1 VAGAPQEQRSVELTR
16 DLGFWDVTLIG
27 VGAMI
32 GAGIFVLVGSAA
44 GRAGPAL
51 ILAFVLN
58 GIVALLTALV
68 YAELG
73 SAMPSAGGSYVFIR
87 QALPGPFSFL
97 AGWMSW
103 FAHAVAGS
111 LYALGFGSFT
121 VEILRVA
128 GWDVTTMGFLATLP
142 HHTAAVAF
150 GILIALLFFYIN
162 FRGASETGAAGAFVT
177 LGKVLV
183 ILLFVTGGL
192 WVLMRN
198 PERLATFQPFAP
210 NGLGGVFLAMG
221 ITYVAFEGFEVIV
234 QAGEEVK
241 DPKRTIPK
249 AVMTAMVIVI
259 PTYVLVSIALLGA
272 IDPPAGEG
280 LVWEWLGSVKELGLA
295 RAATQVMPFGNV
307 VILLGGLLSTMSALN
322 ATTFSATRVSFAMGR
337 DRFLPELF
345 SRIHKENRTPHLALG
360 ITGGLILF
368 MLVALPLESVAASA
382 SLMFLLLFLMVNVSS
397 LFIRRRYGDKLA
409 YGYLTPFF
417 PAVPVLAV
425 IIQVLVASQ
434 MLHFGPDVLLTAL
447 GWLLAGGIIY
457 GLYSRRRV
465 RTLEPVPVV
474 VAERTVLEGPSGQPP
489 VVLPISRPYGVEG
502 LVKTAAG
509 IARTLDRHVLL
520 LHVVTVPEQLPLSS
534 GLELVEEGRREVADV
549 AGMLRAEGVDV
560 ELTIRLAHRP
570 ATAIVRSLEER
581 DADFCVLGWRGKT
594 RGRNRVLGSNLDA
607 ILREANCNFVV
618 MQELRGEVQ
627 RILFPA
633 SNPRQAQVAFAVAYG
648 LGRALGAEALEV
660 MTVFPEDVAEGEVEE
675 RMEELA
681 EALGEASGTPV
692 ESWRTPLHL
701 AGMKVS
707 FRDDY
712 SDHPLTRIQQVS
724 QGFDLMILGA
734 GPGAVARRDVL
745 GKVTWHLA
753 TEASCPVVAVKRR
766 TGGLHFQVQS
776 FFDFFRD
783 EAPAA
788 PRGEDS
794 EADIHSPTPSQ
805 E

>member
-1 VAGAPQEQRSVELTR
+1 MAESPKNQGSVELTR

-87 QALPGPFSFL
+87 QALPGSFSFL

-111 LYALGFGSFT
+111 LYALGFGSFL
-121 VEILRVA
+121 VEILRV
-128 GWDVTTMGFLATLP
+128 GGLDVTALGFLVNLP
-142 HHTAAVAF
+142 PHVPAVGF
-150 GILIALLFFYIN
+150 GILIALLFFFIN
-162 FRGASETGAAGAFVT
+162 FRGASETGAAGAYITV
-177 LGKVLV
+177 GKVLV
-183 ILLFVTGGL
+183 ILLFVAGGL
-192 WVLMRN
+192 WVLLQN

-241 DPKRTIPK
+241 DPKRTVPK
-249 AVMTAMVIVI
+249 AVVTAMVIVI
-259 PTYVLVSIALLGA
+259 PIYVLVSIALLGA
-272 IDPPAGEG
+272 IDPPDGEG
-280 LVWEWLGSVKELGLA
+280 LVWEWLGTVKELGLA
-295 RAATQVMPFGNV
+295 RAASQVMPYGNV

-337 DRFLPELF
+337 DRLLPTF
-345 SRIHKENRTPHLALG
+345 FAGIHPENRTPHLALAA
-360 ITGGLILF
+360 TGTLILF

-397 LFIRRRYGDKLA
+397 LFIRRRYGDKMA

-425 IIQVLVASQ
+425 IIQLIVASQ
-434 MLHFGPDVLLTAL
+434 MLHFSGDVLVTAV
-447 GWLLAGGIIY
+447 GWLVVGWGVYL
-457 GLYSRRRV
+457 LYSRPRV
-465 RTLEPVPVV
+465 KALEPVPVV
-474 VAERTVLEGPSGQPP
+474 VAERSVLEGPAGLPP

-520 LHVVTVPEQLPLSS
+520 LHVVTVPEQLPISS
-534 GLELVEEGRREVADV
+534 GMDLVEEGREEVRGV
-549 AGMLRAEGVDV
+549 ARMLRDEGVEV
-560 ELTIRLAHRP
+560 ELVIRLAHRP
-570 ATAIVRSLEER
+570 AVAIVRTVEER
-581 DADFCVLGWRGKT
+581 RADFCVLGWAART
-594 RGRNRVLGSNLDA
+594 RGRNRILGSNLDV
-607 ILREANCNFVV
+607 ILRGANCNFVV
-618 MQELRGEVQ
+618 LQQLQGPVR

-633 SNPRQAQVAFAVAYG
+633 SNPRQAQVAFAVGYG
-648 LGRALGAEALEV
+648 LGRALDAEAIEV
-660 MTVFPEDVAEGEVEE
+660 VTVFPELVAEGEVED
-675 RMEELA
+675 RMQEMA
-681 EALGEASGTPV
+681 EAVGEAAGLSLG
-692 ESWRTPLHL
+692 SWREPLDL
-701 AGMKVS
+701 DGMKVTLRAEHS
-707 FRDDY
+707 NA
-712 SDHPLTRIQQVS
+712 PLERIRELS

-734 GPGAVARRDVL
+734 GPGAMARRDVL
-745 GKVTWHLA
+745 GRVTWTLA
-753 TEASCPVVAVKRR
+753 TGARCPVVAVKRR

-776 FFDFFRD
+776 FFEFFRE
-783 EAPAA
+783 EALV
-788 PRGEDS
+788 GEVPKGARK
-794 EADIHSPTPSQ
+794 E
-805 E
+805 